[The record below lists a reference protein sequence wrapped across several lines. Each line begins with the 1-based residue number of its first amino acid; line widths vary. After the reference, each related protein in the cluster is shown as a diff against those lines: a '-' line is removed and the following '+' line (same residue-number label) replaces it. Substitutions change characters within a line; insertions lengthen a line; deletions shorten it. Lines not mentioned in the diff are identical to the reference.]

1 MFRVLKALVIIILK
15 NITLQRGLYCLAFLA
30 FGVGDGITGA
40 YMMNTLG
47 PYSEANPVIRA
58 LFMIEGFDGMVMF
71 KLWITFMMLLAI
83 YVKSYSN
90 GYWTVNGVLFAI
102 IAGGF
107 MGIYSNMSVINGAV
121 PPEPGG
127 ILLIYAAMVLIFI
140 QIGSFIDTHIA
151 CKH

>member
-1 MFRVLKALVIIILK
+1 MVIIILK

-30 FGVGDGITGA
+30 FGIG
-40 YMMNTLG
+40 
-47 PYSEANPVIRA
+47 
-58 LFMIEGFDGMVMF
+58 DGMVMF

-127 ILLIYAAMVLIFI
+127 ILLILLANIEALGVL
-140 QIGSFIDTHIA
+140 
-151 CKH
+151 

>member
-15 NITLQRGLYCLAFLA
+15 NITLQRGLYSLAFLA
-30 FGVGDGITGA
+30 FGIGDGITSA
-40 YMMNTLG
+40 YMMSTQG

-58 LFMIEGFDGMVMF
+58 SFMIEGFGGMVLL
-71 KLWITFMMLLAI
+71 KLWMTLIMLLAI

-90 GYWTVNGVLFAI
+90 GYWTVNCVLFAI
-102 IAGGF
+102 IAGGL

-140 QIGSFIDTHIA
+140 QIGSFIDTHIT
-151 CKH
+151 CEH